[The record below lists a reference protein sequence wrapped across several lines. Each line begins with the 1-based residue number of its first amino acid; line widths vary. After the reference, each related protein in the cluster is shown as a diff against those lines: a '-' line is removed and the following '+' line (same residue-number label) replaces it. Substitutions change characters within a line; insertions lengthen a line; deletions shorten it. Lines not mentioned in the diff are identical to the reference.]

1 MSPIPATGSGMCS
14 SVSKQVMRSY
24 LPGGGC
30 GEVRNERIVGDGVRE
45 SRRPQLRAKRIVA
58 AAVVEHAP
66 LTLVRAEQRHHGGRI
81 VARPRLRILRIDR
94 RITLIIDVGLEVL
107 LAPGVEGVGE
117 QESAAAAAP
126 VTHRRAGRRQL
137 DAALDL
143 AISVEVDGPVE
154 RRRLAADLAGDQ
166 RGRNRRQTQHRFIL
180 SLLRAQSSRDAVF
193 EAAFLNVS
201 SPGLSRRSR

>member
-1 MSPIPATGSGMCS
+1 
-14 SVSKQVMRSY
+14 MRK
-24 LPGGGC
+24 
-30 GEVRNERIVGDGVRE
+30 
-45 SRRPQLRAKRIVA
+45 SRRPQLRAKRVVA
-58 AAVVEHAP
+58 AAIVEHAP
-66 LTLVRAEQRHHGGRI
+66 LALVRAEQRHHGGRI

-126 VTHRRAGRRQL
+126 VAHRRAGRRQL
-137 DAALDL
+137 DAARLAISIEVDGPVERRGSRIAGQRQRLDL
-143 AISVEVDGPVE
+143 AIVEVDGPVE

-180 SLLRAQSSRDAVF
+180 SLLRAPSSRDTIF